1 MLATH
6 IVMADWPQPRKGV
19 VLSVGA
25 IPELLN
31 LRAEVLR
38 SAGYQ
43 VISTSAQNV
52 ELPIASGDCGA
63 LLLCHS
69 IPDDWQTWSVN
80 ASSPARL
87 ARTLAAERE
96 RVLLFRTLAT
106 LHTDI
111 PLLES
116 VDVLRWQGPTP
127 AFAPRPI
134 VLQHY

>member
-69 IPDDWQTWSVN
+69 IPDDWQVRLIRQFRHH
-80 ASSPARL
+80 SSEWACRC
-87 ARTLAAERE
+87 
-96 RVLLFRTLAT
+96 
-106 LHTDI
+106 D
-111 PLLES
+111 
-116 VDVLRWQGPTP
+116 
-127 AFAPRPI
+127 
-134 VLQHY
+134 